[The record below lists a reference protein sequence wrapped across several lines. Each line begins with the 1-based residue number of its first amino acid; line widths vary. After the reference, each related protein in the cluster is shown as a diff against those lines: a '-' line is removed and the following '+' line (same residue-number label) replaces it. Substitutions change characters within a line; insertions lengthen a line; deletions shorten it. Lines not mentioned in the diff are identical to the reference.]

1 MSGFCGGGNITDAI
15 HAANEACVQASP
27 EFHATIDRALQPQN
41 DTSPT
46 GYVLHTLEVAVWA
59 LLHTSSFEMA
69 LQVAVNRGAD
79 ADTVGAVVGALAGAY
94 YGMAQVPERWIRVLK
109 ERERLRDYADALL
122 ELADA

>member
-1 MSGFCGGGNITDAI
+1 
-15 HAANEACVQASP
+15 
-27 EFHATIDRALQPQN
+27 
-41 DTSPT
+41 
-46 GYVLHTLEVAVWA
+46 
-59 LLHTSSFEMA
+59 MA